1 MFWFLESHFRLQN
14 SYYIDDNKRTETE
27 TERTDRTLYKTQ
39 FDLNTLC
46 EEYNDTLKSDS
57 HLPQKNVLFA
67 LLKAR

>member
-14 SYYIDDNKRTETE
+14 SYYIDDKERTETE

-46 EEYNDTLKSDS
+46 EGYNDTLKSDS
-57 HLPQKNVLFA
+57 HLPKKLCY
-67 LLKAR
+67 LLY